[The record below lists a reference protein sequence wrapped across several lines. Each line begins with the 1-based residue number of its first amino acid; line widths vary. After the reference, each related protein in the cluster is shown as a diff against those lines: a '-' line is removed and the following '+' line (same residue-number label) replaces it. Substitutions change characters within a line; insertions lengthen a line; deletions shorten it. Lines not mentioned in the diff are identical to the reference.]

1 MAGQTMG
8 VAEKGGENV
17 EKLAPVPSRDR
28 SDMEGQMKYDTG
40 TDEAL
45 KFISGH
51 AVQYTPE
58 DEKRVR
64 RKIDFYILPWYEF
77 TGLQI

>member
-1 MAGQTMG
+1 MAEQTMG
-8 VAEKGGENV
+8 VAEKGGEKV

-45 KFISGH
+45 RFISGH
-51 AVQYTPE
+51 AIQYTPE

-64 RKIDFYILPWYEF
+64 RKIDLYILPW
-77 TGLQI
+77 

>member
-1 MAGQTMG
+1 MDQTMG
-8 VAEKGGENV
+8 GAEKGGDNV
-17 EKLAPVPSRDR
+17 EKLAQVPSRDR
-28 SDMEGQMKYDTG
+28 SYVECQVIYDAG

-64 RKIDFYILPWYEF
+64 RKIDLYILPW
-77 TGLQI
+77 

>member
-1 MAGQTMG
+1 MAIETPGA
-8 VAEKGGENV
+8 VDKGGENV

-28 SDMEGQMKYDTG
+28 SDMEGQVKYESG

-45 KFISGH
+45 KFVSGH

-64 RKIDFYILPWYEF
+64 HKIDLYILPW
-77 TGLQI
+77 

>member
-1 MAGQTMG
+1 MG
-8 VAEKGGENV
+8 VVEKGGLNV
-17 EKLAPVPSRDR
+17 ENLGQVPSRDR
-28 SDMEGQMKYDTG
+28 SDVECQVKYDTG

-64 RKIDFYILPWYEF
+64 RKIDLYILPW
-77 TGLQI
+77 

>member
-1 MAGQTMG
+1 MADQTLG
-8 VAEKGGENV
+8 AADKSGGNV
-17 EKLAPVPSRDR
+17 EKLAPIPSRDR
-28 SDMEGQMKYDTG
+28 SDMEGQVKYESG

-45 KFISGH
+45 KFVSGH

-64 RKIDFYILPWYEF
+64 RKIDLYILPW
-77 TGLQI
+77 